1 MKRKF
6 GLLVCVVA
14 LWIQQGNALAGE
26 AAMAFSGTLNAPPP
40 CVINNGQRIDVD
52 FGEQLGISQID
63 GQRYLQ
69 NVNYRIDCEPGGS
82 GQTLGLTLVAAA
94 SGFDA
99 AAVPT
104 NVPELAIRLLLAG
117 NPFVLNK
124 RVAIDSAN
132 PPRLQ
137 AVPVKRPGGAL
148 KPQAFSAQAT
158 LLADY
163 Q

>member
-1 MKRKF
+1 MKRTYGF
-6 GLLVCVVA
+6 LVYGLA
-14 LWIQQGNALAGE
+14 LWGLQGNALAGE
-26 AAMAFSGTLNAPPP
+26 ASMAFSGTLNAPPP
-40 CVINNGQRIDVD
+40 CVINNGQRIEVD
-52 FGEQLGISQID
+52 FGEQVGISQVD

-69 NVNYRIDCEPGGS
+69 NVNYDIDCEPGNS
-82 GQTLGLTLVAAA
+82 GQALGLTLVAAA
-94 SGFDA
+94 SGFDT

-104 NVPELAIRLLLAG
+104 NVPDLAIRLLLAG

-124 RVAIDSAN
+124 RVPIEGAN
-132 PPRLQ
+132 KPRLQ

-158 LLADY
+158 LVADY

>member
-6 GLLVCVVA
+6 GLLACVVT
-14 LWIQQGNALAGE
+14 LWIQQDDAVAGE

-52 FGEQLGISQID
+52 FGEQVGISQVD
-63 GQRYLQ
+63 GQHYLQ

-104 NVPELAIRLLLAG
+104 NVPDLAIRLLLAG
-117 NPFVLNK
+117 NAFVLNK
-124 RVAIDSAN
+124 RMPIDSAN
-132 PPRLQ
+132 PPTLQ
-137 AVPVKRPGGAL
+137 AVPVKRAGAAL
-148 KPQAFSAQAT
+148 KPQAFNAQAT

>member
-1 MKRKF
+1 MKCKF
-6 GLLVCVVA
+6 GLVACGLA
-14 LWIQQGNALAGE
+14 LWSLQSNALAGE
-26 AAMAFSGTLNAPPP
+26 VAMAFSGTLNAPPP
-40 CVINNGQRIDVD
+40 CVINNGQRIEVD
-52 FGEQLGISQID
+52 FGEQVGISQVD

-69 NVNYRIDCEPGGS
+69 NVNYDIDCEGS
-82 GQTLGLTLVAAA
+82 TGQTLGLTLVAAA
-94 SGFDA
+94 SGFDT

-104 NVPELAIRLLLAG
+104 NVPDLAIRLLLAG

-124 RVAIDSAN
+124 RVPIEGAN
-132 PPRLQ
+132 KPRLQ

-158 LLADY
+158 LVADY